1 MDHETILDSS
11 GASSLGAKPQTLFR
25 HADFMKLWTGETVSE
40 FGSKIG
46 GVAISFLAVIALHA
60 TPAQMAALAVWRTIP
75 ALLFSL
81 FAGVWVDRFRRR
93 PLMIGADL
101 ANIVLLAS
109 IPAAATLGKLRIEQV
124 YLVMFF
130 TSFADILFGVGYRAY
145 LPTLVGRDAITQ
157 ANSIL
162 SATEAIAEMG
172 AFGLAGWLVQWL
184 TAPLAIAVDSVS
196 FVFSAIFLSLIGKA
210 ENVPARRKD
219 SRMAREIIGGARC
232 LLDDPR
238 LFAVAASAAVGA
250 IAQGIFATVYALYF
264 ITELGF
270 APGPLGM
277 IYATGG
283 AASFIGAAIT
293 TRMVNRLG
301 IGRAMVAGLAAMGIG
316 FSLLAFARGAGILS
330 IALLVGQQLIGDSFG
345 TIYFVTQ
352 MSFIQ
357 KIAPAPMLGRVVAG
371 FRFLGL
377 GAGLIG
383 SLVGALIA
391 DRIGLRYAI
400 AFGAVLLFLAAAI
413 IMLSGAVLAG
423 SDDGKVTICNHE
435 EGGSP
440 ARRNSE

>member
-1 MDHETILDSS
+1 MDNETIVDSS
-11 GASSLGAKPQTLFR
+11 GASSPGAKPQTLFG
-25 HADFMKLWTGETVSE
+25 HAGFMKLWTGETISE

-46 GVAISFLAVIALHA
+46 GVAVTFLAVIALHA

-101 ANIVLLAS
+101 ANSALLAS
-109 IPAAATLGKLRIEQV
+109 IPAAAVAGKLRIEQV
-124 YLVMFF
+124 YLVMFL
-130 TSFADILFGVGYRAY
+130 TSFADILFSVGYRAY

-184 TAPLAIAVDSVS
+184 TAPIAIAVDAVS
-196 FVFSAIFLSLIGKA
+196 FVFSAIFLVLIGKA
-210 ENVPARRKD
+210 ENAPVRRKD
-219 SRMAREIIGGARC
+219 SRMAREIADGARC
-232 LLDDPR
+232 ILDDAQ

-264 ITELGF
+264 INELGF

-283 AASFIGAAIT
+283 AASFVGAAIT
-293 TRMVNRLG
+293 ARTVNRLG
-301 IGRAMVAGLAAMGIG
+301 IGRVMALGLGAMGIG
-316 FSLLAFARGAGILS
+316 FALLAFAHGAGLFS

-357 KIAPAPMLGRVVAG
+357 KAAPPAMLGRVVAG

-383 SLVGALIA
+383 SLLGALIA
-391 DRIGLRYAI
+391 DRIGLRSAI
-400 AFGAVLLFLAAAI
+400 ASGAVLLFFAAAI
-413 IMLSGAVLAG
+413 IMLS
-423 SDDGKVTICNHE
+423 E
-435 EGGSP
+435 
-440 ARRNSE
+440 RRFRDLGMTER